1 MRQDATE
8 RRGARWK
15 LDPCRVRTHLLLGA
29 ITVAGCALTYVL
41 QPRFWPTLTLTIA
54 FGYLALLF
62 LAVTLLIGPLQLARR
77 RRNPVNIHSRRD
89 TGIWAGLTGC
99 LHVVFGLQG
108 HLGGQILA
116 YFFTPAGGLRL
127 DLLGVSN
134 DLGAAATV
142 ILAGLAALSNNWTLR
157 RLRGPRWK
165 FWQRFNYA
173 LFVLVLAHT
182 LGYQTVMPRDPIMRP
197 LVGVLALGILAA
209 QLWGR
214 YRYANRARRAPVVPA
229 QHPVAAI
236 PEPVTDKGLR

>member
-1 MRQDATE
+1 
-8 RRGARWK
+8 
-15 LDPCRVRTHLLLGA
+15 V
-29 ITVAGCALTYVL
+29 
-41 QPRFWPTLTLTIA
+41 
-54 FGYLALLF
+54 
-62 LAVTLLIGPLQLARR
+62 RR

-89 TGIWAGLTGC
+89 IGIWAAGTGC
-99 LHVVFGLQG
+99 LHVVFGLQN

-142 ILAGLAALSNNWTLR
+142 ILVGLAVLSNNWTLR

-173 LFVLVLAHT
+173 LFLLVLAHT
-182 LGYQTVMPRDPIMRP
+182 VGYQTVLPREPIMRP
-197 LVGVLALGILAA
+197 LVGLLALSILAV

-214 YRYANRARRAPVVPA
+214 YRYVNRAQRVRVVPA
-229 QHPVAAI
+229 KQQA
-236 PEPVTDKGLR
+236 GLNQPHD

>member
-1 MRQDATE
+1 VKVNPD
-8 RRGARWK
+8 
-15 LDPCRVRTHLLLGA
+15 RVRTHLLLGA
-29 ITVAGCALTYVL
+29 ITVAGCALTYGL
-41 QPRFWPTLTLTIA
+41 QPRFWPALTFTIA

-62 LAVTLLIGPLQLARR
+62 LAVTLLIGPSRLLWR
-77 RRNPVNIHSRRD
+77 RRNPVNIDSRRD
-89 TGIWAGLTGC
+89 SGIWAGLTGC
-99 LHVVFGLQG
+99 LHVVFGLQV
-108 HLGGQILA
+108 HLGGKILA
-116 YFFTPAGGLRL
+116 YFFTPAGDLRL

-142 ILAGLAALSNNWTLR
+142 ILVGLVALSNNWTLR

-173 LFVLVLAHT
+173 LFLLVLAHT

-214 YRYANRARRAPVVPA
+214 YRYANRARRAPVAPA

-236 PEPVTDKGLR
+236 PEPVTDQGLK

>member
-1 MRQDATE
+1 VEQEANAG
-8 RRGARWK
+8 RGAWWK
-15 LDPCRVRTHLLLGA
+15 LDADRARTHLLLGA
-29 ITVAGCALTYVL
+29 ITAAGCTLTYVL

-62 LAVTLLIGPLQLARR
+62 VAVTLLIGPLQLVRR

-89 TGIWAGLTGC
+89 AGIWAGLTGC

-116 YFFTPAGGLRL
+116 YFLSPAGGLRL

-134 DLGAAATV
+134 NLGAAATV
-142 ILAGLAALSNNWTLR
+142 ILVGLVVLSNDWTLR

-173 LFVLVLAHT
+173 LFLLVLAHT
-182 LGYQTVMPRDPIMRP
+182 LGYQLVMPRDPIMRP
-197 LVGVLALGILAA
+197 LVGLLALGILAA

-214 YRYANRARRAPVVPA
+214 YRYRSRAQRVRVVPA
-229 QHPVAAI
+229 EQ
-236 PEPVTDKGLR
+236 

>member
-1 MRQDATE
+1 MGQRVND
-8 RRGARWK
+8 RGRIGLK
-15 LDPCRVRTHLLLGA
+15 LDPDRVRTHLLLGA
-29 ITVAGCALTYVL
+29 ITVAGCGLTYAL
-41 QPRFWPTLTLTIA
+41 QPRFWPVLTLTIA
-54 FGYLALLF
+54 FGYLALFF
-62 LAVTLLIGPLQLARR
+62 LAVTLLIGPLQLVRR

-89 TGIWAGLTGC
+89 IGIWAAGTGC
-99 LHVVFGLQG
+99 LHVVFGLQN

-142 ILAGLAALSNNWTLR
+142 ILVGLAVLSNNWTLR

-173 LFVLVLAHT
+173 LFLLVLAHT
-182 LGYQTVMPRDPIMRP
+182 LGYQTAMPREPIMRP
-197 LVGVLALGILAA
+197 LVGLLALSILAV

-214 YRYANRARRAPVVPA
+214 YRYVNRAQRVRVVPA
-229 QHPVAAI
+229 KQQA
-236 PEPVTDKGLR
+236 GLNQPHD

>member
-1 MRQDATE
+1 MGIVGQQANY
-8 RRGARWK
+8 RRGARLT
-15 LDPCRVRTHLLLGA
+15 LDPDRVRTHLLLGV
-29 ITVAGCALTYVL
+29 ITGAACALTYVL
-41 QPRFWPTLTLTIA
+41 QPGFWPVLTFTIA

-62 LAVTLLIGPLQLARR
+62 LAVTLLIGPIQLLRR

-89 TGIWAGLTGC
+89 TGIWAGITGC
-99 LHVVFGLQG
+99 LHVVFGLQN
-108 HLGGQILA
+108 HMGGQILA

-142 ILAGLAALSNNWTLR
+142 ILVALAVLSNNWTLR

-173 LFVLVLAHT
+173 LFLLVLTHT
-182 LGYQTVMPRDPIMRP
+182 VGYQTVLPREPIMRP
-197 LVGVLALGILAA
+197 LVGLLALSILAA

-214 YRYANRARRAPVVPA
+214 SRYRSHAPSASIGSTEVGNDDRLAV
-229 QHPVAAI
+229 
-236 PEPVTDKGLR
+236 E

>member
-1 MRQDATE
+1 VGQQASY
-8 RRGARWK
+8 RRGAR
-15 LDPCRVRTHLLLGA
+15 LNLHRDRVQSQLLLAA
-29 ITVAGCALTYVL
+29 ITVAGCVLTYGL
-41 QPRFWPTLTLTIA
+41 QPRFWPVLTLTIA

-62 LAVTLLIGPLQLARR
+62 LAVTLLIGPIQLLRH

-89 TGIWAGLTGC
+89 IGIWAAITGC
-99 LHVVFGLQG
+99 LHVVFGLQN

-116 YFFTPAGGLRL
+116 YFSTPAGGLRL

-142 ILAGLAALSNNWTLR
+142 ILVGLVVLSNNWTLR

-173 LFVLVLAHT
+173 LFLLVLAHT
-182 LGYQTVMPRDPIMRP
+182 LGYQTVLPREPIMRP
-197 LVGVLALGILAA
+197 LVGLLALSILSA

-214 YRYANRARRAPVVPA
+214 ARYLSRA
-229 QHPVAAI
+229 QHARVVQAERYGASKSQSPPV
-236 PEPVTDKGLR
+236 E